1 MKIYKPKVL
10 KNGAIGGYY
19 KKNGKMVWRLLA
31 GPKTVKGGTNSY
43 TFDEVNERL
52 TSNINFLNLAKILI
66 LIEKTIF
73 SKKRNNKIKVLVN
86 NSDKEILKNVLFK
99 LYKKKSTGI
108 IMKEIN
114 TPQKINNIIKKYEL
128 NENKQQIYIK
138 KVNSII
144 KKYIKFLSIDFS
156 KINQNINN
164 KNKLFNFI
172 IETFSMNDLKSNN

>member
-1 MKIYKPKVL
+1 
-10 KNGAIGGYY
+10 
-19 KKNGKMVWRLLA
+19 
-31 GPKTVKGGTNSY
+31 
-43 TFDEVNERL
+43 
-52 TSNINFLNLAKILI
+52 
-66 LIEKTIF
+66 
-73 SKKRNNKIKVLVN
+73 
-86 NSDKEILKNVLFK
+86 
-99 LYKKKSTGI
+99 
-108 IMKEIN
+108 MKEIN